1 MIIIMKKK
9 RTGEEEGKNN
19 VHTRK
24 DKSSIHT
31 LYSLG
36 EQPQVT
42 TARKKNKKIKTNQQY
57 EYNRYHILMMIMII
71 CNTISKCVKD
81 ARLKKKKRG
90 NM

>member
-36 EQPQVT
+36 EQPQVK
-42 TARKKNKKIKTNQQY
+42 TARKKK
-57 EYNRYHILMMIMII
+57 
-71 CNTISKCVKD
+71 
-81 ARLKKKKRG
+81 
-90 NM
+90 